1 MEARTRATLD
11 LIRYFRQPE
20 RSALSQSATLRATGK
35 YRILSKCRGCLGL
48 CPKALPMKIT
58 EREELLMRR
67 ALDPASSPAEAAK
80 AAEAF
85 VNSLRKR
92 GVSGYDLLL
101 PDRNPRASSGQPP
114 PQPTPEQRQ
123 RTYSPPPS
131 PPPRPADYSGAY
143 DEPWEEHYAKARAE
157 TEMRKRNGRQ
167 QYQDP
172 KWDHIRQQREAAQN
186 KMAEDI
192 INGKDEKKDLK
203 PMIHWGIIIAL
214 GVFICRT
221 SAGAAVFY
229 MLLVIAINALVLWN
243 TNRSR

>member
-1 MEARTRATLD
+1 L
-11 LIRYFRQPE
+11 
-20 RSALSQSATLRATGK
+20 
-35 YRILSKCRGCLGL
+35 
-48 CPKALPMKIT
+48 
-58 EREELLMRR
+58 
-67 ALDPASSPAEAAK
+67 
-80 AAEAF
+80 
-85 VNSLRKR
+85 V
-92 GVSGYDLLL
+92 L
-101 PDRNPRASSGQPP
+101 PDRNPGASSSAPP

-123 RTYSPPPS
+123 RTYSPPP
-131 PPPRPADYSGAY
+131 PPPRPR
-143 DEPWEEHYAKARAE
+143 P
-157 TEMRKRNGRQ
+157 